1 MNTSDAWKLLG
12 IIRAI
17 CPSQRIDKVTGE
29 AWSVVLDDVALDD
42 ALAAVRAIAR
52 SGSDKPLY
60 IDPRQIINQIRH
72 DRAGRINGNEHLL
85 VGAPTDPDAY
95 VAWLK
100 TSRDG
105 VANGQPSPIEP
116 PRHTDADTI
125 REIRRR
131 AQTRN
136 PRQAR
141 EVRP

>member
-1 MNTSDAWKLLG
+1 MNHSDVTRLVALVKNLCPGQRIEKFTPDAWEL
-12 IIRAI
+12 I
-17 CPSQRIDKVTGE
+17 
-29 AWSVVLDDVALDD
+29 LDDVSYQD
-42 ALAAVRAIAR
+42 AKEAVRRIGKRLDPDAMW
-52 SGSDKPLY
+52 
-60 IDPRQIINQIRH
+60 IDPRQIRTEARRT
-72 DRAGRINGNEHLL
+72 RAARLDATPTT
-85 VGAPTDPDAY
+85 GAPADPAAY
-95 VAWLK
+95 CEWLK